1 MKYAQWRRKVVDC
14 LLVFVLL
21 NEIDSK
27 IATRRRKPRQNVRS
41 KVPLQQSSRFSI
53 LNMTCDFFVQP
64 LNHFALPK
72 DSSPTYRQRFCVYN
86 EFATDNSSP
95 VFFYTGNESPLEQYI
110 NNTGLM
116 WELGAEFGAQIV
128 FAEHRYEGESLPPPN
143 IANCMAVRSHEETIS
158 TCRLPDKV
166 LTYSLLLVLFFRA
179 GLG

>member
-1 MKYAQWRRKVVDC
+1 MKYARWRGKVVDC
-14 LLVFVLL
+14 LLVFILL

-27 IATRRRKPRQNVRS
+27 VATGRRKPRQNVRS
-41 KVPLQQSSRFSI
+41 YAPLQQQHLNSSRFSI

-86 EFATDNSSP
+86 EFATDSNSP
-95 VFFYTGNESPLEQYI
+95 VFFYAGNESPLEQYI

-116 WELGAEFGAQIV
+116 WELGAQFGAQIV

-143 IANCMAVRSHEETIS
+143 ITNCMAVRPYQDTGCTFTI
-158 TCRLPDKV
+158 
-166 LTYSLLLVLFFRA
+166 LTLLFA
-179 GLG
+179 